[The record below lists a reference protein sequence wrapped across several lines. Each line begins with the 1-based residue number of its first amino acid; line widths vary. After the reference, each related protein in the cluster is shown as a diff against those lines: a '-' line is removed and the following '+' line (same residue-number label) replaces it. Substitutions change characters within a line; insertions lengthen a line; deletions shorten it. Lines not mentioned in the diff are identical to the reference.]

1 MLLTCTET
9 SFYIAVSIKLI
20 DLSTLLTPSTIIN
33 IIVTGLLSIYFIGYI
48 VFSINA
54 IIKLRSRI
62 AV

>member
-1 MLLTCTET
+1 
-9 SFYIAVSIKLI
+9 
-20 DLSTLLTPSTIIN
+20 
-33 IIVTGLLSIYFIGYI
+33 LSIYFIGYI